1 MNNVDGGMLC
11 GGMDQEG
18 GGSQYLML
26 LAMERLLM
34 TIVERMVK
42 NLMVKNLV
50 EK

>member
-1 MNNVDGGMLC
+1 
-11 GGMDQEG
+11 MDQG
-18 GGSQYLML
+18 GGSQYL
-26 LAMERLLM
+26 MERLLM

>member
-1 MNNVDGGMLC
+1 MNNVDDGMLC
-11 GGMDQEG
+11 GGMDQG

-26 LAMERLLM
+26 MERLLM